1 MSISVQQVSRKNSVS
16 GRISPDVKQ
25 KEESKSLNLLIQ
37 RQSKEI
43 ETFHKQI
50 KQLKDNNSRL
60 EDENKRL
67 LQSDYEKRYFDLVIQ
82 KESLKSQFELTN
94 KKLVKALSYN
104 KL

>member
-1 MSISVQQVSRKNSVS
+1 M
-16 GRISPDVKQ
+16 
-25 KEESKSLNLLIQ
+25 NLLIQ

-43 ETFHKQI
+43 ETLHKQI
-50 KQLKDNNSRL
+50 KQLKDKNSRL

>member
-1 MSISVQQVSRKNSVS
+1 MSELHEIALQILSKGKGILAADESTATMTKRLDSVNVVS
-16 GRISPDVKQ
+16 
-25 KEESKSLNLLIQ
+25 
-37 RQSKEI
+37 
-43 ETFHKQI
+43 
-50 KQLKDNNSRL
+50 
-60 EDENKRL
+60 DENNRL